1 MKNKTVDLFKENV
14 RRQFQLSK
22 DSENLRSK
30 LIEIE
35 NELRSLSGG
44 MNVLVPL
51 IEDEE
56 NIDLRS
62 ELSKEGSPW
71 KALLDEI
78 RSEVD
83 SGLTNESKKSVQKS
97 TPEQTP
103 QLKSIAN
110 NRNIA
115 VVEQKQNKD
124 HAEKAPER
132 SRQPVKI
139 VIDDNPPSK
148 EDDE

>member
-22 DSENLRSK
+22 ESESLRSK

-35 NELRSLSGG
+35 NEFRSLSGG
-44 MNVLVPL
+44 MNVLIPL
-51 IEDEE
+51 IENEE
-56 NIDLRS
+56 NIDMRN

-71 KALLDEI
+71 KGLLDEI

-83 SGLTNESKKSVQKS
+83 SGIVNESKKTILKSV
-97 TPEQTP
+97 PEQSP
-103 QLKSIAN
+103 QLKSVVN

-115 VVEQKQNKD
+115 PVDQKQSKD
-124 HAEKAPER
+124 QPEKVQER

>member
-71 KALLDEI
+71 RALLDEI

-83 SGLTNESKKSVQKS
+83 SGLANESKKIVQKS
-97 TPEQTP
+97 VPEQNP
-103 QLKSIAN
+103 QLKSVAS

-115 VVEQKQNKD
+115 VFEQKQNKD
-124 HAEKAPER
+124 QAEKAPER